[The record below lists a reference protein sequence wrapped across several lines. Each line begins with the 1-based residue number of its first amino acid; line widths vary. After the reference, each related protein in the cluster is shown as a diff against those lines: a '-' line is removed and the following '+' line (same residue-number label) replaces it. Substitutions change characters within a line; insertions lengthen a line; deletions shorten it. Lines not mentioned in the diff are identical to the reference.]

1 MSHEPPLLRLLG
13 CLCVA
18 AMVGVAC
25 SSSSTD
31 HAAVASTTSA
41 ANASTSTAVT
51 TTATSVTTST
61 TAEPKPVA
69 SGKGMVPVPAGTY
82 TVGADQPG
90 TESVTTRQVQLH
102 AFFIDTYETTN
113 IDYRHFVDAEG
124 AVTPRGWFRGR
135 LPDGQDTYPVVGVDW
150 EWAQAYCISLGKRL
164 PSDSEW
170 EAAARGNDGRLYP
183 WGNNAADVDLDT
195 PGARPV
201 GSVANN
207 VSPFGVHDT
216 VGSVWEWIDTPYVD
230 VPAGSKVRR
239 GGEYG
244 RVRVGA
250 AFRQVVSATNESVI
264 AETGFRCAADVVD
277 PNLEPGKFSSEHPRP
292 AVSSTT
298 TSPPATPR
306 NVLRDDTF
314 EDPKSG
320 WIDQSDPKSRNPD
333 YFIGYH
339 APTWYHVQ
347 ASRAHVQVLSLA
359 GLNYANIAIEAKAYI
374 DKTADTT
381 GQYRYGIVLRAD
393 GPMTAPPRGVGGPDR
408 PRDFYAFVINPLV
421 GKWQL
426 LHADTLPFRVV
437 AEGPLPAVTVT
448 DSARPDAVK
457 VVANG
462 SDFTLLVNGAEVGHY
477 DTHGYHLSG
486 DVGMYAE
493 TLDEPLVHVHFDS
506 ILVTQLD

>member
-1 MSHEPPLLRLLG
+1 MTRARRPLRLLV
-13 CLCVA
+13 LLSA
-18 AMVGVAC
+18 AAVIASAC
-25 SSSSTD
+25 SSSGSGQADHPATTSTLT
-31 HAAVASTTSA
+31 ATATSTIVTTTSA
-41 ANASTSTAVT
+41 PAA
-51 TTATSVTTST
+51 TTSSVN
-61 TAEPKPVA
+61 PKPVA
-69 SGKGMVPVPAGTY
+69 SGKGMVSIPAGTY

-90 TESVTTRQVQLH
+90 TESVTTRQVQVQ

-124 AVTPRGWFRGR
+124 AVAPRGWFRGR
-135 LPDGQDTYPVVGVDW
+135 MPDGQDSYAVVGVDW

-164 PSDSEW
+164 PSDAEW
-170 EAAARGNDGRLYP
+170 EAAARGSDGRVYP

-195 PGARPV
+195 PGSRPV
-201 GSVANN
+201 GAIANN

-216 VGSVWEWIDTPYVD
+216 VGSVWEWIDTPYAE
-230 VPAGSKVRR
+230 VPAGNKVRR

-244 RVRVGA
+244 RVRIGA

-264 AETGFRCAADVVD
+264 AETGFRCAANVVD
-277 PNLEPGKFSSEHPRP
+277 PSLEPGKFSSEHPRP
-292 AVSSTT
+292 TAPTT
-298 TSPPATPR
+298 TLAPVAPR
-306 NVLRDDTF
+306 NVLRNDTF

-339 APTWYHVQ
+339 APTWYHIQ
-347 ASRAHVQVLSLA
+347 ASRSHVQVLSLA
-359 GLNYANIAIEAKAYI
+359 GLNYANIAIEAKAYV
-374 DKTADTT
+374 DKVGDIA

-393 GPMTAPPRGVGGPDR
+393 GPTTSPPPGIGGPDR
-408 PRDFYAFVINPLV
+408 PRDFYAFVINPPA

-426 LHADTLPFRVV
+426 LHADTLPFRIV
-437 AEGPLPAVTVT
+437 ASGTLPTVAVT

-457 VVANG
+457 VIANG
-462 SDFTLLVNGAEVGHY
+462 SDFTLVVNGTEVGHY

-493 TLDEPLVHVHFDS
+493 TLDQPLVHVHFDS